1 MYIEVFFFSMQIYIY
16 IYILFFILFTG
27 KAENDVGGYSLVI
40 KLEGFNLTANKII
53 KQAPKK
59 IN

>member
-1 MYIEVFFFSMQIYIY
+1 MQIY

-40 KLEGFNLTANKII
+40 KLVGFNLTANKII